1 MSVHEQA
8 WPDGTP
14 AWVDI
19 AVPDLTV
26 AREFYGPL
34 LGWEFDVG
42 GPEVAHDTAALRGGR
57 VAAGLG
63 PLPEGVPG
71 TPSAWRTYLAASDAA
86 TTAARAEAAGALTIV
101 APLPVMELGTMSV
114 LVDPTGAT
122 FGLWQAGSRT
132 GVEVANE
139 PGALIWLD
147 HLSRDPAA
155 AQRFYGELFPYTFSD
170 MGSPEMPYTTLELD
184 GRPVGGFTTTGE
196 EPSWAVTFA
205 VSDTDAA
212 VADVLRLG
220 GTLLSAAHDSPFGR
234 QAGVAGPF
242 GERFWLISTEE
253 PSSASRP

>member
-19 AVPDLTV
+19 AVPDLAV
-26 AREFYGPL
+26 AQGFYGPL

-42 GPEVAHDTAALRGGR
+42 GAEAMYYTSALRGGR

-63 PLPEGVPG
+63 PLPEGIPD
-71 TPSAWRTYLAASDAA
+71 TPTTWRTYLATTDAA
-86 TTAARAEAAGALTIV
+86 ATAARADAAGAQTIV
-101 APLPVMELGTMSV
+101 APMPVVEFGTMSV
-114 LVDPTGAT
+114 LVDPTGT
-122 FGLWQAGSRT
+122 SFGLWQAGSRI
-132 GVEVANE
+132 GAEVVNE
-139 PGALIWLD
+139 PGTVIWLD
-147 HLSRDPAA
+147 HLSGDPAA
-155 AQRFYGELFPYTFSD
+155 AQRFYGALFAYTFSD
-170 MGSPEMPYTTLELD
+170 MSSPEMAYTTLELD
-184 GRPVGGFTTTGE
+184 GRPVAGFTTTDE
-196 EPSWAVTFA
+196 APSWAVTFA

-220 GTLLSAAHDSPFGR
+220 GTLVSAAHDSPFGR

-253 PSSASRP
+253 PSSPPRG